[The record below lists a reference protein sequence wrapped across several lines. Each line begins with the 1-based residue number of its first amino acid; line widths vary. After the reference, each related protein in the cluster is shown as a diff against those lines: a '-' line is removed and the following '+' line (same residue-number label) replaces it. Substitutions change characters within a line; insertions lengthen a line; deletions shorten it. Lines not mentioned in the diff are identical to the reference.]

1 MVACPGWER
10 GLMTAAEDDRIVEA
24 VLQGEGEAF
33 AHLVRKYQKPIY
45 NLMLRAVGV
54 SEVAADLTQET
65 FIRAYDKLYT
75 FQPGRR
81 FFPWLYTLA
90 VNLARDHERRCR
102 RQPPVAHLDPE
113 TISPEDL
120 AQPLPGE
127 QRRQIEI
134 HSLMEILQRLPI
146 DYREAVILRY
156 RDELPMKS
164 IAALLGLTT
173 SGAKMRVRRGLA
185 KLRDLWRDGDYE
197 D

>member
-1 MVACPGWER
+1 
-10 GLMTAAEDDRIVEA
+10 MTAAEDDRIVEA
-24 VLQGEGEAF
+24 VLQGEAEAF

-54 SEVAADLTQET
+54 SDVAADLTQET

-75 FQPGRR
+75 FQPGKR

-90 VNLARDHERRCR
+90 VNLARDHARRR
-102 RQPPVAHLDPE
+102 RRRPPVAHVDPD

-120 AQPLPGE
+120 AQPGPGE
-127 QRRQIEI
+127 QHRRAEI
-134 HSLMEILQRLPI
+134 HSLMETLQRLPV

-156 RDELPMKS
+156 RDGLPMKS

-173 SGAKMRVRRGLA
+173 SGAKMRVHRGLA
-185 KLRDLWRDGDYE
+185 KLRDLWRNDDE